1 MNLGTMATGVSREWM
16 STPAKKR
23 THGSWKRTRGETA
36 WRHSTIAAG
45 ALKHQRSQNHRHALE
60 ECDHCTSFESD
71 AVLLRDASRDPATT
85 SRV

>member
-1 MNLGTMATGVSREWM
+1 MNLGSMAIDVSREWM

-45 ALKHQRSQNHRHALE
+45 ALKHQRS
-60 ECDHCTSFESD
+60 
-71 AVLLRDASRDPATT
+71 
-85 SRV
+85 